1 MTDRKPRKKGAATPR
16 PSESL
21 EKPAVPRAGGRHL
34 PRRGRGRAFGLAAIA
49 LVVVAAAAGLW
60 SFRSGRARGDLG
72 GLPSGISPSDLDLV
86 VVTLDTTRADRI
98 GCYGAKDPPTPNL
111 DALAARGVLFEN
123 AVSPMPLTLP
133 AHCTLFTSRLPGAHT
148 VRDNGGYKLPAEAVT
163 LAEVLKERGYRT
175 GGFVAA
181 YVLDH
186 KWGIAQGFDR
196 YFDDFDLK
204 AQKSV
209 SMGDIQRRGDEVVA
223 KAFEWL
229 DGVKND
235 RFFAWIHLYDPHAPY
250 APPEPYA
257 SRFAAH
263 PYNGEIAWTDEL
275 VGRIVAG
282 LDRMGVTKRTLVAV
296 LADHGESLGEHGE
309 NGHGFFVYE
318 PVTHIPLIL
327 AGPYASMGGRRVAE
341 VVKTVDV
348 APTLLDLMGA
358 RGALASA
365 QGRSLVSTI
374 LAAGGTPGPGPGTAS
389 AASAAASAAA
399 PPDAIADTPVP
410 VPPGWQVGRDRDS
423 GYSETY
429 YARFH
434 FGWSELRAVRTR
446 RWHFIEAPTAELYDL
461 GTDPGEAVNLAAS
474 RPDVV
479 ADLRKLLGDYE
490 RASVPA
496 HGATAP
502 LEEDEETL
510 RKLAALGY
518 AGGRSSHDT
527 DRSFRDL
534 PDPKD
539 RIGIYNLMNR
549 AREAIQG
556 EHDDEAAGL
565 LREVLRG
572 DPEVIDAYFMLG
584 NLQAKKQ
591 EWRDAAELY
600 RKTLEKRPDHDYAM
614 IGLADTLVATG
625 RVDDAILG
633 YERFLQQDP
642 GNAQITYRLAQVL
655 LDDGRD
661 GSAAEYF
668 RKTLQAEPKTARA
681 EVGLGVVSFR
691 AKDFAGARASID
703 RALAIDPK
711 ARYARYNLAL
721 LAEAAG
727 DAHAAVLAYRA
738 ELADYPTEI
747 KARFNLG
754 RLLGKM
760 GDVPGGIAE
769 LRRVTEQAPDFAT
782 GRFFLAQALLAAG
795 DLAGARAEAE
805 KGLALDDASSIAPLG
820 HYVLADIHS
829 RQGRAREA
837 EAEVRRGKAIE
848 AHPRRERREGRATP
862 DVPP

>member
-1 MTDRKPRKKGAATPR
+1 MTDRKRQRRDSARPRA
-16 PSESL
+16 SDSL
-21 EKPAVPRAGGRHL
+21 ESIHAVGRTSPPRA
-34 PRRGRGRAFGLAAIA
+34 RRGRALAVAAGL
-49 LVVVAAAAGLW
+49 LVVLAAAAVLW
-60 SFRSGRARGDLG
+60 SFRSGSRDGLG
-72 GLPSGISPSDLDLV
+72 RLPSGISPADLDLV

-98 GCYGAKDPPTPNL
+98 GCYGAREAALTPHL
-111 DALAARGVLFEN
+111 DALAARGILFEN

-133 AHCTLFTSRLPGAHT
+133 AHCTLFTSRYPGAHT
-148 VRDNGGYKLPAEAVT
+148 VRDNGGYKLPADAVT
-163 LAEVLKERGYRT
+163 LAEVLKEHGYRT

-229 DGVKND
+229 DGVKSE

-257 SRFAAH
+257 SRYAAH

-275 VGRIVAG
+275 VGRIVSG
-282 LDRMGVTKRTLVAV
+282 LDRLGVTSHTLVAV

-309 NGHGFFVYE
+309 NGHGYFVYE
-318 PVTHIPLIL
+318 PVSHIPLIV
-327 AGPYASMGGRRVAE
+327 AGPYAAMDGRRVAE
-341 VVKTVDV
+341 VVRTVDV

-374 LAAGGTPGPGPGTAS
+374 AASVPSPGPGSAS
-389 AASAAASAAA
+389 AAEAA
-399 PPDAIADTPVP
+399 PRDARSPSGAESE
-410 VPPGWQVGRDRDS
+410 RDRDT
-423 GYSETY
+423 GYSEAY

-446 RWHFIEAPTAELYDL
+446 RWHFIEAPTPELYDL
-461 GTDPGEAVNLAAS
+461 ESDRGETANLAAA

-479 ADLRKLLGDYE
+479 AQLRDVLADYE
-490 RASVPA
+490 RASIPA

-502 LEEDEETL
+502 IEEDEETL

-518 AGGRSSHDT
+518 AGGRSSQDS

-539 RIGIYNLMNR
+539 RIGIYNLMNQ
-549 AREAIQG
+549 AREAIQA

-565 LREVLRG
+565 LAQVLRG

-584 NLQAKKQ
+584 NLHAKKH
-591 EWRDAAELY
+591 EWTQAADLY
-600 RKTLEKRPDHDYAM
+600 RRTLEKRPDHDYAM
-614 IGLADTLVATG
+614 IGLADTLVATN
-625 RVDDAILG
+625 RVDDAVLG

-661 GSAAEYF
+661 GRAAEYF

-681 EVGLGVVSFR
+681 EVGLGVIAFR
-691 AKDFAGARASID
+691 AKDAGGARAALD

-721 LAEAAG
+721 LAEAQG
-727 DAHAAVLAYRA
+727 DVRAAAEAYRA

-747 KARFNLG
+747 RARFNLA

-760 GDVPGGIAE
+760 GDAQGEIAE
-769 LRRVTEQAPDFAT
+769 LRRVTEESPDFAT

-795 DLAGARAEAE
+795 DLAGARTEAQ
-805 KGLALDDASSIAPLG
+805 KGLALDDESSLAPLG
-820 HYVLADIHS
+820 HYVLADIYA
-829 RQGRAREA
+829 REGRPREA

-848 AHPRRERREGRATP
+848 ARPHPPHREGAG
-862 DVPP
+862 VSE

>member
-1 MTDRKPRKKGAATPR
+1 MLIGA
-16 PSESL
+16 
-21 EKPAVPRAGGRHL
+21 VGV
-34 PRRGRGRAFGLAAIA
+34 
-49 LVVVAAAAGLW
+49 LVVLTAAAGLW
-60 SFRSGRARGDLG
+60 SFRSGRAHGGLG
-72 GLPSGISPSDLDLV
+72 RLPSGLSPSDLNLV
-86 VVTLDTTRADRI
+86 VVTLDTTRSDRL
-98 GCYGAKDPPTPNL
+98 GCYGAKDVQTPHL

-133 AHCTLFTSRLPGAHT
+133 AHCTLFTARLPGAHT
-148 VRDNGGYKLPAEAVT
+148 VRDNGGYKLPADAVT
-163 LAEVLKERGYRT
+163 LAEVLKQRGYRT

-204 AQKSV
+204 AQKNV

-229 DGVKND
+229 DANKD
-235 RFFAWIHLYDPHAPY
+235 ARFFAWIHLYDPHAPY

-257 SRFAAH
+257 SRYAAH

-282 LDRMGVTKRTLVAV
+282 LDRLGVTKRTLVAV

-318 PVTHIPLIL
+318 PVAHIPFLL
-327 AGPYASMGGRRVAE
+327 AGPYPGLGGRRIAE
-341 VVKTVDV
+341 VVRTIDI
-348 APTLLDLMGA
+348 APTLLELMGA
-358 RGALASA
+358 PGALAGA
-365 QGRSLVSTI
+365 QGRSLVRAISAPPGASGPA
-374 LAAGGTPGPGPGTAS
+374 LAG
-389 AASAAASAAA
+389 AA
-399 PPDAIADTPVP
+399 PLGGPD
-410 VPPGWQVGRDRDS
+410 GDS
-423 GYSETY
+423 GYTESY

-446 RWHFIEAPTAELYDL
+446 RWHFVEAPTPELYDL
-461 GTDPGEAVNLAAS
+461 TADPGESANLA
-474 RPDVV
+474 RGKPDVV
-479 ADLRKLLGDYE
+479 AELRSRLADYE
-490 RASVPA
+490 KASSPD
-496 HGATAP
+496 HGAAAP
-502 LEEDEETL
+502 IEEDEETL

-518 AGGRSSHDT
+518 AGGRTSRDT
-527 DRSFRDL
+527 DRSFKDL
-534 PDPKD
+534 PDPKE

-549 AREAIQG
+549 AREEIQA
-556 EHDDEAAGL
+556 EHDDAAADL
-565 LREVLRG
+565 LQQVLRG

-584 NLQAKKQ
+584 NIHLKKNEWPQAA
-591 EWRDAAELY
+591 DYY

-625 RVDDAILG
+625 RVDDAVLG

-661 GSAAEYF
+661 ERAASYF
-668 RKTLQAEPKTARA
+668 RRTLQAEPRTARA
-681 EVGLGVVSFR
+681 EVGLGVVAFR
-691 AKDFAGARASID
+691 AKDLVGARAAID

-721 LAEAAG
+721 VAEAQG
-727 DAHAAVLAYRA
+727 DARAAAEAYRA
-738 ELADYPTEI
+738 ELTDYPGDV

-760 GDVPGGIAE
+760 GDARGEIDE
-769 LRRVTEQAPDFAT
+769 LRRVTAENPEFAT

-795 DLAGARAEAE
+795 DLEGARAEAE
-805 KGLALDDASSIAPLG
+805 KGLAMDGASAFAPLG
-820 HYVLADIHS
+820 HYVLADVLS
-829 RQGRAREA
+829 RNGHPREA

-848 AHPRRERREGRATP
+848 ARPRPARREGAGP
-862 DVPP
+862 AD

>member
-1 MTDRKPRKKGAATPR
+1 MTDRKRRKEDSPR
-16 PSESL
+16 PRASGSL
-21 EKPAVPRAGGRHL
+21 ESVQAVGRGSPPRA
-34 PRRGRGRAFGLAAIA
+34 RRGRALAVAAGLVAV
-49 LVVVAAAAGLW
+49 LAAAAGLW
-60 SFRSGRARGDLG
+60 SFRSGGRGGLG
-72 GLPSGISPSDLDLV
+72 GLPAGISPSDLDLV
-86 VVTLDTTRADRI
+86 IVTLDTTRADRL
-98 GCYGAKDPPTPNL
+98 GCYGAREVQTPNL
-111 DALAARGVLFEN
+111 DAIAARGVLFEN

-133 AHCTLFTSRLPGAHT
+133 AHCTLFTSRYPGAHT
-148 VRDNGGYKLPAEAVT
+148 VRDNGGYKLPADAVT

-175 GGFVAA
+175 GGFVGA

-250 APPEPYA
+250 EPPEPYA
-257 SRFAAH
+257 TRYAAR

-282 LDRMGVTKRTLVAV
+282 LDRLGVTKRTLVAI

-309 NGHGFFVYE
+309 NGHGYFVYE

-327 AGPYASMGGRRVAE
+327 SGPYASMRGRRIAE
-341 VVKTVDV
+341 VVRTVDV

-374 LAAGGTPGPGPGTAS
+374 AGSPPSAGPGTAN
-389 AASAAASAAA
+389 AA
-399 PPDAIADTPVP
+399 PESDAPAGNEGD
-410 VPPGWQVGRDRDS
+410 RLRDS
-423 GYSETY
+423 GYSEAY

-446 RWHFIEAPTAELYDL
+446 RWHFIEAPIPELYDL
-461 GTDPGEAVNLAAS
+461 DADRGETVNLASS
-474 RPDVV
+474 RPEVV
-479 ADLRKLLGDYE
+479 SDLRDLLADYE

-496 HGATAP
+496 HEATAP
-502 LEEDEETL
+502 IEEDEETL
-510 RKLAALGY
+510 AKLAALGY
-518 AGGRSSHDT
+518 AGGRSSSDT
-527 DRSFRDL
+527 DRSFKDL

-539 RIGIYNLMNR
+539 RIAIYNLMNQ
-549 AREAIQG
+549 AREAIQA
-556 EHDDEAAGL
+556 ERDEEAAGL
-565 LREVLRG
+565 LEQVLRG

-584 NLQAKKQ
+584 NLLAKKH
-591 EWRDAAELY
+591 EWQKAADLY

-625 RVDDAILG
+625 RVDDAVLG
-633 YERFLQQDP
+633 YERFLRQDP

-661 GSAAEYF
+661 ARASEYF

-681 EVGLGVVSFR
+681 EVGLGVVAFR
-691 AKDFAGARASID
+691 AKDLTGAKAALD

-711 ARYARYNLAL
+711 VRYARYNLAL
-721 LAEAAG
+721 LAEAQG
-727 DAHAAVLAYRA
+727 DARGAVEAYRA
-738 ELADYPTEI
+738 ELADYPTEV

-754 RLLGKM
+754 RLLGRM
-760 GDVPGGIAE
+760 GDVAGGTAE
-769 LRRVTEQAPDFAT
+769 LRRVTEESPDFAT
-782 GRFFLAQALLAAG
+782 GHFFLAQALLAAG
-795 DLAGARAEAE
+795 DLAGARAEAK
-805 KGLALDDASSIAPLG
+805 KGLALDDASSLAPLG
-820 HYVLADIHS
+820 HYVLADVYS
-829 RQGRAREA
+829 RQGRTREA

-848 AHPRRERREGRATP
+848 ARPHPARPEGAGIP
-862 DVPP
+862 E